1 MYTWRIGDRV
11 LPLRRTR
18 YHKVWVITAIREL
31 PTSSA
36 GVKLLEVRAEEQ
48 SSAQTRSS
56 WPERTGVTKCQVC

>member
-48 SSAQTRSS
+48 SSRREGRVRTFRSDA
-56 WPERTGVTKCQVC
+56 VQLA